1 MPQDQYGL
9 ERPDRLNGLGLDGL
23 DGREGADG
31 GVPAGAV
38 GPGGGVPGGAVR
50 LDGLTVLHLAQPVEG
65 GVARVVVDLA
75 RDQAASGARVVVGC
89 PPEGPL
95 AEAARAAGATVVPW
109 HARRSPGAGLA
120 AEVAGAARA
129 VRESA
134 PDLVHLHSA
143 KAGLAGRLALRGRV
157 PTVFQPHAW
166 SYEAATGPLRAASVR
181 WERYAARWAH
191 RVLCVSEAER
201 ASGLAH
207 GIAARWHVVRNGV
220 DTRRF
225 TPAVRQEGVRAELS
239 EAFGGRGAGVGGGG
253 RGAGAEGG
261 SREADAGAEGRGRG
275 AQADGAGRAAGES
288 GQQERRGAGVP
299 GAGALGAGALGPGLL
314 GPGALDPG
322 VPAVLGTGV
331 PLVVCVGRLCR
342 QKGQDLL
349 LEAWPQVAARLP
361 EARLVLV
368 GDGPDAGVLR
378 AAAPQGVLFAGA
390 AADPVRWYQAADV
403 VVQPSRWE
411 GMALAP
417 LEAMACGRPVVLTD
431 VGGAREC
438 LPEADAAHCVV
449 PPGDAA
455 ALATALLRLLT
466 DPVLRSA
473 ASLRALARV
482 RERHDLRDTA
492 AAVTALYAGLLA
504 FPALAGR
511 EAATR

>member
-1 MPQDQYGL
+1 
-9 ERPDRLNGLGLDGL
+9 
-23 DGREGADG
+23 
-31 GVPAGAV
+31 
-38 GPGGGVPGGAVR
+38 
-50 LDGLTVLHLAQPVEG
+50 
-65 GVARVVVDLA
+65 
-75 RDQAASGARVVVGC
+75 
-89 PPEGPL
+89 
-95 AEAARAAGATVVPW
+95 VPW
-109 HARRSPGAGLA
+109 HARRSPGPGLP

-129 VRESA
+129 ARESA
-134 PDLVHLHSA
+134 ADLVHLHSA

-220 DTRRF
+220 DTARF
-225 TPAVRQEGVRAELS
+225 TPAVRQEGVRAELARWVGLREPGGPDRAS
-239 EAFGGRGAGVGGGG
+239 EADRASGPDRPGDADRPG
-253 RGAGAEGG
+253 
-261 SREADAGAEGRGRG
+261 EADRPGDAA
-275 AQADGAGRAAGES
+275 AAGGVREP
-288 GQQERRGAGVP
+288 GGAPERGGARGPGGVPEPGGAPEPGTWDRPEVP
-299 GAGALGAGALGPGLL
+299 GAGAFDAEAPGAGAPGAEALGAGAFDAEVLAVEAAGTVAPGVEAIGAG
-314 GPGALDPG
+314 GPGAE
-322 VPAVLGTGV
+322 ALGAGV

-349 LEAWPQVAARLP
+349 LEAWPQVTARLP

-368 GDGPDAGVLR
+368 GDGPDAQALW
-378 AAAPQGVLFAGA
+378 AAAPRGVLFAGA

-438 LPEADAAHCVV
+438 LPEVDAAHCVV

-482 RERHDLRDTA
+482 RERHDLRDTT
-492 AAVTALYAGLLA
+492 AAVTALYAHLLDL
-504 FPALAGR
+504 PAR
-511 EAATR
+511 EATPR